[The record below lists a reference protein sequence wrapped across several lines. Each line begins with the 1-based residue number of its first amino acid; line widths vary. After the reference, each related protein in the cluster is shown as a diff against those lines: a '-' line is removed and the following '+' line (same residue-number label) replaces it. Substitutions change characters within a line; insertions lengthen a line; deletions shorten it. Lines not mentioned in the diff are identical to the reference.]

1 MKFISLITQLL
12 EGRDAFNAVD
22 KDILRETTGKQVNN
36 SNLQD
41 KPKA

>member
-22 KDILRETTGKQVNN
+22 KDILRETTVTCKT
-36 SNLQD
+36 NL
-41 KPKA
+41 KLE